1 MQPPIT
7 GHDHGGVPR
16 FDIRSTLS
24 HLYQSSY
31 FKNIL
36 NGIKILIGLVLFY
49 LSVHGVQWGDLMIG
63 IRSADL
69 AWLIVAIFFVLFGL
83 FLKIYRWA
91 IFIRNY
97 QITAGSDRLFRAY
110 FVGQAANIVLPFR
123 SGELI
128 RIGYFADQPHNLP
141 EVTSTIVLEKY
152 LDLVALTICGIVIS
166 LKVSIDNLLNLR
178 GVLLPVTIMLTVLLL
193 LVILYGPRVWGKIKT
208 ISWFPVS
215 LRVWLDRLLE
225 VSQWLKKP
233 QKVMPSIW
241 LTILI
246 WVVMWSTNLILFR
259 SLGLSLGGIAAGLV
273 LTLVYVGLF
282 PALMP
287 GNIGPFY
294 FFTRLALSPFGIK
307 PEDAI
312 IFAVTLHAIVMLPPL
327 LAGGIS
333 LLVPNKSVV
342 KA

>member
-1 MQPPIT
+1 MQPPLT
-7 GHDHGGVPR
+7 GQEHEGVTR
-16 FDIRSTLS
+16 FNLRSSLCN
-24 HLYQSSY
+24 LYRSSY

-36 NGIKILIGLVLFY
+36 IGIKILIGLGLFY
-49 LSVHGVQWGDLMIG
+49 LSVHGIQWSDLIIG

-69 AWLIVAIFFVLFGL
+69 VWLIVAILFVLFGL

-97 QITAGSDRLFRAY
+97 QIPAGSGRLFRAY

-128 RIGYFADQPHNLP
+128 RIGYFADQPHQLA
-141 EVTSTIVLEKY
+141 EVASTIVLEKY

-178 GVLLPVTIMLTVLLL
+178 GVLLPLSMMLTVFLL
-193 LVILYGPRVWGKIKT
+193 LVILYGPRVWGKIRT
-208 ISWFPVS
+208 RSWIPDNI
-215 LRVWLDRLLE
+215 RAWLDRLVE
-225 VSQWLKKP
+225 VSQWLRKP
-233 QKVMPSIW
+233 QQVMPGIG

-259 SLGLSLGGIAAGLV
+259 SLGLSLGGMAAGLV

-287 GNIGPFY
+287 GNVGPFY
-294 FFTRLALSPFGIK
+294 FFTRLALSPFGIN
-307 PEDAI
+307 PEEAI
-312 IFAVTLHAIVMLPPL
+312 IFAVVLHAIVMLPPL

-333 LLVPNKSVV
+333 LLVPQKSVV
-342 KA
+342 NA